1 MLFGKRIKELRESQ
15 KLPQRVVA
23 DALEITIPLYSRVER
38 GERTLSKSHLHKLAK
53 VLQVEENE
61 LLKLYLADQVALVL
75 NGQSEIYNDVLDIA
89 KNGINMLTKK
99 GYTFIDLFAGCG
111 GLSEGFYRQN
121 FIPLAHVEFNKS
133 ACATLRKR
141 MEYYGYKNPDKEVIE
156 HDITDPEIISLLNNA
171 VNGREVDIIIGGPP
185 CQAYSSAGRARDLH
199 GMQNDPRNFLFESYV
214 KILNHYRPK
223 LFVFE
228 NVSGILTAKV
238 KGKSIINQVM
248 EALSENYNITTD
260 YPKMLLNS
268 ADYGVPQERKRI
280 IIIGTR
286 KDLNLPAENVY
297 SQIKRTHYNPETPE
311 SDRKGLKKFVTVHD
325 AISELPA
332 LEPGQGNSEIA
343 FTFSLGND
351 FLKAIGSKENKILR
365 DHICRKHNDVDR
377 ERYRVMAREHWTFE
391 QLLAYRED
399 LRHEVPRV
407 FGNSYVVQWWDLPS
421 KTIIAHL
428 HKDGNQFIHP
438 DHTQARTL
446 TVREAARLQSFP
458 DDFEF
463 IGSRGDKYKQI
474 GNAVPCLF
482 AEAIAKAVK
491 QSLKETENDL

>member
-38 GERTLSKSHLHKLAK
+38 GERTLSKSHLPKLAQ
-53 VLQVEENE
+53 VLNVEENE

-75 NGQSEIYNDVLDIA
+75 DGQTEIYDDVLDIA
-89 KNGINMLTKK
+89 KNGIRPVSKK
-99 GYTFIDLFAGCG
+99 KHTFIDLFAGCG
-111 GLSEGFYRQN
+111 GLTEGFYRQN
-121 FIPLAHVEFNKS
+121 FIPLAHVEFDKS

-141 MEYYGYKNPDKEVIE
+141 MEYYGYKNVDKEVIE
-156 HDITDPEIISLLNNA
+156 HDITDPEIISIVDQA

-214 KILNHYRPK
+214 KILNHYQPK
-223 LFVFE
+223 IFVFE
-228 NVSGILTAKV
+228 NVTGILTAKV
-238 KGKSIINQVM
+238 QGKSIIKQVM
-248 EALSENYNITTD
+248 DALSENYNVVSD
-260 YPKMLLNS
+260 YPQMLLNS
-268 ADYGVPQERKRI
+268 VNYGVPQERKRI
-280 IIIGTR
+280 IIIGVR
-286 KDLNLPAENVY
+286 RDINYPIENVY
-297 SQIKRTHYNPETPE
+297 SAIKKTHYDPEMTSTE
-311 SDRKGLKKFVTVHD
+311 KKGLKKYVTVKD
-325 AISELPA
+325 AIGELPSIA
-332 LEPGQGNSEIA
+332 PGEGKTEVPFEYSRSNE
-343 FTFSLGND
+343 
-351 FLKAIGSKENKILR
+351 FLKAIGTPNYKILR
-365 DHICRKHNDVDR
+365 DHICRKHNEIDR

-391 QLLAYRED
+391 QLLQYRED

-463 IGSRGDKYKQI
+463 KGSRGDKYKQI

-491 QSLKETENDL
+491 QSLKEIENDI